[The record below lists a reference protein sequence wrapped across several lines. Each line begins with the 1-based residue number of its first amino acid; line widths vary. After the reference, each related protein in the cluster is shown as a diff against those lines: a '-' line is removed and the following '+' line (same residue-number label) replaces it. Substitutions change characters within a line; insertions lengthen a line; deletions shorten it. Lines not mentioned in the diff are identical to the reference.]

1 MNRRQTTNEQVK
13 LITTQ
18 VRQLTVVRVAKSA
31 RTDDEIE
38 DRSDQYRESSG
49 VVKYLVVS
57 SQLAVTH
64 RKFS

>member
-64 RKFS
+64 RKFT